1 MHLISRWLRKVDCL
15 TSLKGESVMADKEFL
30 IQDLLD
36 PLGVTL
42 NMPPKRDS
50 NRKRL
55 RKQEEMVHVE
65 WKMEQIKN
73 FRILQGVIPARE
85 WHIAN
90 NIVLICA
97 ALSNL
102 KPPIVTW

>member
-15 TSLKGESVMADKEFL
+15 ISLKGESVMADKEFL

-55 RKQEEMVHVE
+55 RKQEEMV
-65 WKMEQIKN
+65 Q
-73 FRILQGVIPARE
+73 
-85 WHIAN
+85 
-90 NIVLICA
+90 
-97 ALSNL
+97 
-102 KPPIVTW
+102 

>member
-15 TSLKGESVMADKEFL
+15 TSLKGDSVMADNEFL
-30 IQDLLD
+30 IEDLLD

-55 RKQEEMVHVE
+55 RKQEEMV
-65 WKMEQIKN
+65 Q
-73 FRILQGVIPARE
+73 
-85 WHIAN
+85 
-90 NIVLICA
+90 
-97 ALSNL
+97 
-102 KPPIVTW
+102 